1 MASTPIK
8 NAMIAKIREMGGV
21 EAVIS
26 EIAGGETVQSMAAK
40 LGVSRPF
47 LSGYL
52 HSQPIWSAKLET
64 AKKMRA
70 AAFADAALHLAD
82 GVAPDPNAIN
92 KAKLQIETRKW
103 LAGIDDPEGY
113 GPKGQKVEVNIGTLH
128 LDALRKFGKSEQG
141 GATIEGTATEV
152 PDAEA

>member
-8 NAMIAKIREMGGV
+8 HAMIAAIKELGGV
-21 EAVIS
+21 EAVIDQ
-26 EIAGGETVQSMAAK
+26 IAGGETVQSMAAK
-40 LGVSRPF
+40 VGVSRPF

-52 HSQPIWSAKLET
+52 HSQPMWSAKLEA

-70 AAFADAALHLAD
+70 AAHADAALQIAD
-82 GVAPDPNAIN
+82 EVPADPNAIN
-92 KAKLQIETRKW
+92 KAKLRIETRKW

-128 LDALRKFGKSEQG
+128 LDALRK
-141 GATIEGTATEV
+141 ANRAPDTIEGTATEV
-152 PDAEA
+152 TDGDA